1 MKADRS
7 PVTEADRAA
16 ERAIVG
22 VLRVRCPDHGVLGEE
37 LGEAGPRARRFII
50 DPIDGTRNF
59 VRRIPTWAVMIG
71 LEEEGVVTAGAI
83 FQPVTGVLHT
93 AWRGQG
99 AFRDG
104 ERIRVSRVDAL
115 DRALV
120 VHSSLNFLRRSR
132 YWDGFLN
139 LVDRTQ
145 VQRGFGDYSAY
156 LWVAEGQ
163 GEIAL
168 STTVKAW
175 DVAAIKV
182 IVEEAGGR
190 LTSTGTRDLRH
201 HRARQQRAAPR
212 GAGRDARPALSR
224 PLARPPGSRYPA
236 RARAV
241 RRRAGPGGERRGMGR
256 YWLGIDIGGTF
267 TDFKLYDTTSHHV
280 TGLKVASTPPDF
292 ARAVEDGLD
301 RLAGE
306 HGIDLGAID
315 VVVHG
320 TTIAV
325 NTLIQR
331 TGARLGLLVTEGFRD
346 ILEIQRLRLPNPLDL
361 YGGRRAADPARRV
374 AGSRAAPGR
383 RAGSTPRWTRPR

>member
-1 MKADRS
+1 MEAARAGGAVALEHYRRGFEATLKADRS

-22 VLRVRCPDHGVLGEE
+22 VLRGRCPDHGVLGEE
-37 LGEAGPRARRFII
+37 LGEAGPRDRRFII

-71 LEEEGVVTAGAI
+71 LEEDGVVTAGAI
-83 FQPVTGVLHT
+83 FQPVTAVLHT
-93 AWRGQG
+93 ARRGQG

-115 DRALV
+115 ERALV

-132 YWDGFLN
+132 YWDGFLT

-190 LTSTGTRDLRH
+190 LTDLDGHRGIYGTTVLASNGLLHDEAL
-201 HRARQQRAAPR
+201 AAMH
-212 GAGRDARPALSR
+212 ARP
-224 PLARPPGSRYPA
+224 
-236 RARAV
+236 
-241 RRRAGPGGERRGMGR
+241 
-256 YWLGIDIGGTF
+256 
-267 TDFKLYDTTSHHV
+267 
-280 TGLKVASTPPDF
+280 
-292 ARAVEDGLD
+292 
-301 RLAGE
+301 
-306 HGIDLGAID
+306 
-315 VVVHG
+315 
-320 TTIAV
+320 
-325 NTLIQR
+325 
-331 TGARLGLLVTEGFRD
+331 
-346 ILEIQRLRLPNPLDL
+346 
-361 YGGRRAADPARRV
+361 
-374 AGSRAAPGR
+374 
-383 RAGSTPRWTRPR
+383 

>member
-1 MKADRS
+1 MEAARAGGAVALEHYRRGFEVTLKADRS

-22 VLRVRCPDHGVLGEE
+22 VLRGRCPDHGVLGEE
-37 LGEAGPRARRFII
+37 LGEAGARTRRFII

-83 FQPVTGVLHT
+83 FQPVTGVVHT

-115 DRALV
+115 ERALV

-132 YWDGFLN
+132 YWDGFLT

-182 IVEEAGGR
+182 IIEEAGGR
-190 LTSTGTRDLRH
+190 LTDLDGH
-201 HRARQQRAAPR
+201 
-212 GAGRDARPALSR
+212 
-224 PLARPPGSRYPA
+224 
-236 RARAV
+236 
-241 RRRAGPGGERRGMGR
+241 GGI
-256 YWLGIDIGGTF
+256 Y
-267 TDFKLYDTTSHHV
+267 
-280 TGLKVASTPPDF
+280 
-292 ARAVEDGLD
+292 
-301 RLAGE
+301 
-306 HGIDLGAID
+306 
-315 VVVHG
+315 G
-320 TTIAV
+320 TTVLAS
-325 NTLIQR
+325 N
-331 TGARLGLLVTEGFRD
+331 GLLHDEA
-346 ILEIQRLRLPNPLDL
+346 LAALH
-361 YGGRRAADPARRV
+361 GRP
-374 AGSRAAPGR
+374 
-383 RAGSTPRWTRPR
+383 